1 MKPHLPALASVLSLL
16 AFLSGTAGATIL
28 FREDFSGSGHL
39 PLHGSAPDVSQ
50 GGVAWVADEAYF
62 ADGSAAAG
70 SRRAYLPL
78 GDLINDKRGKADAVF
93 TLTARVIANHGDPDG
108 KLWEGIGFWRSAAP
122 EKGTNFAHKNNQSAP
137 FLIRHGNSA
146 IRAFRG
152 PGPRNFID
160 AKDPLHKTDGAVDL
174 RVVLD
179 LTKWDGATDFG
190 TVSHYAKLAADPE
203 YTQVASAALDA
214 TNSSFLA
221 VGMSGTAIHAD
232 YSRLELAR
240 SSTPGTQEA
249 SKPEDSS
256 ITAPPAS
263 EPAKFLTRLAAGR
276 KTKIVTYGT
285 SLTAGGAWVG
295 GLESWLAGKYPG
307 KVTVINSGMSGKDSI
322 EGIAKLK
329 TKVLDLKP
337 DVVFIEFA
345 MNDAGNRP
353 DGSVKLPVEGDR
365 SARANLIA
373 MIDAIQAQNP
383 DVEIILQTM
392 NCIWDS
398 PFGSG
403 ISATIRPDLAA
414 YYQMYRDVAASRR
427 LMLIDHHPNWLALQK
442 EHPITFQLYVNDGVH
457 PGADGIREVTLPL
470 IKRTLSGGRPLP

>member
-1 MKPHLPALASVLSLL
+1 MKPHLPTLAFALSLL
-16 AFLSGTAGATIL
+16 ASLSGTAGATIL
-28 FREDFSGSGHL
+28 FQDDFSGSGHL
-39 PLHGSAPDVSQ
+39 PLNGSALDVTQ

-62 ADGSAAAG
+62 ADGSAGAG

-78 GDLINDKRGKADAVF
+78 GDLINDSRGSSDAVF
-93 TLTARVIANHGDPDG
+93 TLTARLIVNPGTPNG
-108 KLWEGIGFWRSAAP
+108 KLWEGIGFWRSTAP
-122 EKGTNFAHKNNQSAP
+122 EKGTNFADKSTQSAA
-137 FLIRHGNSA
+137 FLIRRGNSA

-152 PGPRNFID
+152 PGPKKFTD

-174 RVVLD
+174 RIVLD
-179 LTKWDGATDFG
+179 LTKWNGTTNFG
-190 TVSHYAKLAADPE
+190 TVSHYAKPSTELE
-203 YTQVASAALDA
+203 YTQVASAALEA

-221 VGMSGTAIHAD
+221 VGISGTAIQAD
-232 YSRLELAR
+232 YSRFELSK
-240 SSTPGTQEA
+240 SSPSA
-249 SKPEDSS
+249 SK
-256 ITAPPAS
+256 
-263 EPAKFLTRLAAGR
+263 PAKFLARLAAGR

-295 GLESWLAGKYPG
+295 GLECWLAGHYPG

-329 TKVLDLKP
+329 TKVLDKNP
-337 DVVFIEFA
+337 DVVFIEFS
-345 MNDAGNRP
+345 MNDAGNYP
-353 DGSVKLPVEGDR
+353 DGRVKLPVEGDR

-414 YYQMYRDVAASRR
+414 YYQMYRDVAASRN

-442 EHPITFQLYVNDGVH
+442 DHPITFQLYVNDGVH
-457 PGADGIREVTLPL
+457 PGSDGIREVTLPL
-470 IKRTLSGGRPLP
+470 IKQKLTGGRPLP